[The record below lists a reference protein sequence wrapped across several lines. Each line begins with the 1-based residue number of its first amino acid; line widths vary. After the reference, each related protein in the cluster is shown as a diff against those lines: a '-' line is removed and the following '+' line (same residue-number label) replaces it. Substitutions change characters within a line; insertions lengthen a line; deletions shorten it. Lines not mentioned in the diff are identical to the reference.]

1 MGVKDGERQPI
12 TADAARFASVAARA
26 LHDRLR
32 AMMVTLAVAED
43 HVSASELSR
52 DAIKQQLVA
61 MHCHAFWLQQ
71 HAENMLLAEALVEG
85 EIPLN
90 RRPIDLHDLA
100 EDVQMVMEP
109 VLTERN
115 QTLLVKIPE
124 DLPAVMGDV
133 RWLCHALFNL
143 LSNAAKHSPSGTT
156 IEVRAAVRRLTL
168 VEGGRQEPATL
179 AARAGPAVAPA
190 PDTAVRITVAD
201 CGPGIDTGTPSTF
214 DSWFGGGTDREQ
226 EHAPGLG
233 LGLAAVRAIT
243 HAHGGRVGAHNRSEG
258 GAVFWMELPALVPQ
272 NRTLRT
278 LVSV

>member
-1 MGVKDGERQPI
+1 MGVKDGERPPI

-32 AMMVTLAVAED
+32 AMMITLAVVED
-43 HVSASELSR
+43 HVSTSELSR
-52 DAIKQQLVA
+52 DAIKQQLAA
-61 MHCHAFWLQQ
+61 MHSHMFWLQQ

-85 EIPLN
+85 MVPLN

-100 EDVQMVMEP
+100 EDVQTVMEP
-109 VLTERN
+109 VLVERN
-115 QTLLVKIPE
+115 QALLVEIPE

-156 IEVRAAVRRLTL
+156 IEVRAAARRLTL

-201 CGPGIDTGTPSTF
+201 CGPGIDTGTPSPF
-214 DSWFGGGTDREQ
+214 DSSFGGGGTDR

-233 LGLAAVRAIT
+233 LGLAVVRAIT

-272 NRTLRT
+272 NRALRT